1 MRYLDFEYRHDE
13 SLGICIEKYLGSD
26 TVVNIPER
34 IDSLPVAEID
44 EEAFSGCS
52 SLKSVTIPDSVK
64 WIGHSAFGGCSS
76 LTSVTI
82 LSSLIEFGEGVFSGC
97 SKLNTIHSK
106 DKNIFI
112 LDQLVYKK
120 NGWLEGVD
128 GITIASFIGNLT
140 EILIPHEINN
150 SAVTRIGH
158 MAFEN
163 CISLTSVIIP
173 CSVTEIG
180 WSAFSGCSSL
190 KSVTIPDSVTKIGGS
205 AFSDCSSL
213 TSVTIPNSVRVIEN
227 ATFNGCRSLS
237 SITIPDSVTEIEI
250 WAFSGCSSLKSV
262 TIPDSVIK
270 IESWAFGGCSS
281 LTSVTIPYSV
291 TEISV
296 NAFNGCS
303 SLKSIT
309 VPELLSNQ
317 KCITDLESRGIKVF
331 CYEISQTV
339 SAKLT
344 EVKNLPNISSKIFDW
359 LKEIKSFIMSRR
371 RVFSK
376 FRLSWK
382 AEAINDDFVDTFV
395 IKILDN
401 IKILY
406 NLQQDFGKRSISA
419 LVALLNSVS
428 DKKIIK
434 KTFEIN
440 FVESEIQKEIDALKY
455 YGDVKGG

>member
-1 MRYLDFEYRHDE
+1 MKYLDFQYRHYE

-34 IDSLPVAEID
+34 IDNLPVAEID
-44 EEAFSGCS
+44 EETFSGCS

-64 WIGHSAFGGCSS
+64 WIGHRAFGGCSS

-112 LDQLVYKK
+112 ADQFVYKK
-120 NGWLEGVD
+120 NDRLNVA
-128 GITIASFIGNLT
+128 GITIDSFIGNLS
-140 EILIPHEINN
+140 EIFIPNEINN

-163 CISLTSVIIP
+163 CISLTSVMIP
-173 CSVTEIG
+173 CSVIEIG

-205 AFSDCSSL
+205 AFENCSSL

-227 ATFNGCRSLS
+227 ATFNGCRSLY
-237 SITIPDSVTEIEI
+237 SITIPDSVTKIEI

-262 TIPDSVIK
+262 TIP
-270 IESWAFGGCSS
+270 
-281 LTSVTIPYSV
+281 YSV
-291 TEISV
+291 TKIDNHV
-296 NAFNGCS
+296 FNGCN

-309 VPELLSNQ
+309 LPVFNGKSITLLEILLKQ
-317 KCITDLESRGIKVF
+317 QCIDDLASRGIKVF

-359 LKEIKSFIMSRR
+359 LNEIKSFIMSRR

-401 IKILY
+401 IKILH
-406 NLQQDFGKRSISA
+406 NLQQYFGENHISA
-419 LVALLNSVS
+419 LVTLLNAVS

-434 KTFEIN
+434 RNFEIDL
-440 FVESEIQKEIDALKY
+440 VESEIQKEIDALKY
-455 YGDVKGG
+455 YGNLK